1 MIWKNSARHAAVQG
15 VMAASATLSASYYAS
30 QAPTIAVS
38 IIGWTVNPV
47 AVGLGATA
55 FALDLLKP
63 EMLRLAGTSGAGA
76 ARRIAA
82 GAVFGVLFIASM
94 VAVDGMLMKLRSEW
108 SGARLSTMG
117 EYDRAEA
124 EYKSAEAELAK
135 LKAVRSIAD
144 VKASMDAAP
153 VPRNVFRRTDQCTD
167 VTRDDSFA
175 ACKPIL
181 DLRQEMAQAIRKR
194 ELEGKRDAAKAKLDA
209 TQRPVAADPQAAALA
224 KASGLDESI
233 ISYLLVA
240 IIGFAVELVAC
251 IGLWLLTDKP
261 RGQEEEDEAP
271 ATIPVTAERRAL
283 DWVLGEMAKSGGKL
297 AIMNTAIAKRFDVDP
312 GTVTRWRQ
320 RWIEDGKITEERL
333 GRYIILGVAS

>member
-1 MIWKNSARHAAVQG
+1 MICTNHSAQRHAVQAT
-15 VMAASATLSASYYAS
+15 MAASATLSAAYYAT
-30 QAPTIAVS
+30 QAPAIALS
-38 IIGWTVNPV
+38 ILGWTVNPV

-63 EMLRLAGTSGAGA
+63 EMLRLAGTAGAGA
-76 ARRIAA
+76 ARRVIA

-94 VAVDGMLMKLRSEW
+94 IAVDGMLMKLRSEW
-108 SGARLSTMG
+108 SGARLSTIG

-124 EYKSAEAELAK
+124 EYNTAESELAK

-153 VPRNVFRRTDQCTD
+153 VPRNVFVRTKECTD
-167 VTRDDSFA
+167 VTRDDSFS

-194 ELEGKRDAAKAKLDA
+194 ELEGKRDTAKAKLDA

-224 KASGLDESI
+224 KASGLDESV
-233 ISYLLVA
+233 ISYALVA
-240 IIGFAVELVAC
+240 VIGFAVELVAC
-251 IGLWLLTDKP
+251 LGLWLMAGKP
-261 RGQEEEDEAP
+261 RVQDDDV
-271 ATIPVTAERRAL
+271 PVTAPPTAEQRAL
-283 DWVLGEMAKSGGKL
+283 EWVLGEMAKSGGKL
-297 AIMNTAIAKRFDVDP
+297 TVLNSAVAKRFNVDP

-320 RWIEDGKITEERL
+320 RWIEDGKITEKRS
-333 GRYIILGVAS
+333 GRQIILAVAS